1 MRNTIISI
9 VCVVLVFA
17 YSIFTTLY
25 VSDFSNKINNE
36 LSISF
41 SDNRSDIN
49 IEKLKDIYIRKK
61 KLLGIIINRDHAEE
75 LEDIIINLETAV
87 KFDDAQEIYNNC
99 YALKSAI
106 EHIEKLNSFII

>member
-9 VCVVLVFA
+9 VCVALVFA

-36 LSISF
+36 LSVDF
-41 SDNRSDIN
+41 SDNKPNIN
-49 IEKLKDIYIRKK
+49 IENIKDIYNDRK
-61 KLLGIIINRDHAEE
+61 KLLGIIINRDHTEE
-75 LEDIIINLETAV
+75 VEDIIINLETAV